1 MRVYSIFTPQHG
13 RGWETYPHEG
23 VLQYL
28 SMRVSTFRKQLM
40 MLSHVVSFHV
50 LSFLPRI
57 TKCFF
62 KPSKQ
67 LYYFILSFL
76 FTADERRPSTGSSL
90 YHKVYSSSSSESG
103 SDDSESEDDEDDQEE
118 SEEESD
124 EESESESESE
134 SDDESESECEE
145 DEGQH
150 EDKLKAIKLEA
161 EEKIERDQE
170 MTPVVVEKEQGEF
183 ILK

>member
-1 MRVYSIFTPQHG
+1 M
-13 RGWETYPHEG
+13 
-23 VLQYL
+23 
-28 SMRVSTFRKQLM
+28 
-40 MLSHVVSFHV
+40 VSFHV
-50 LSFLPRI
+50 LSLLPKI

-62 KPSKQ
+62 KPNKQ
-67 LYYFILSFL
+67 LYYCVHSSL

-103 SDDSESEDDEDDQEE
+103 SDESESEDDEDDEEE
-118 SEEESD
+118 SEEGSD

-145 DEGQH
+145 DEGQEGQH
-150 EDKLKAIKLEA
+150 EDKLIAIKMEA
-161 EEKIERDQE
+161 ETQIERDQE
-170 MTPVVVEKEQGEF
+170 ITPVVVEKEQGEF